1 MIMQRAKLIKGL
13 SDSEG
18 QHEQLGQE
26 RQMGQ
31 EITGSLHAKEN
42 DVPDSTFTM
51 VATSAMAT
59 RIFTLLFGKASAMVS
74 WSRSKESSLSIDAQ
88 NRRRI
93 PCELLSALVYCPPPR
108 LSQLQFLAD
117 SMADSIRSHLYYC
130 PPDLKLKRTVRTVRT
145 VFHRIREE
153 SSVNRQRQEGQ
164 GLRAKQAA
172 ELIVTIMYWVLGISG
187 RGIV

>member
-18 QHEQLGQE
+18 QQEQLGQE

-117 SMADSIRSHLYYC
+117 SMADSIRSPLHYC
-130 PPDLKLKRTVRTVRT
+130 PPDLKLKRTVRTERT
-145 VFHRIREE
+145 VFHGIREE
-153 SSVNRQRQEGQ
+153 TPV
-164 GLRAKQAA
+164 KH
-172 ELIVTIMYWVLGISG
+172 
-187 RGIV
+187 

>member
-18 QHEQLGQE
+18 QQEQL
-26 RQMGQ
+26 GQ

-74 WSRSKESSLSIDAQ
+74 
-88 NRRRI
+88 
-93 PCELLSALVYCPPPR
+93 
-108 LSQLQFLAD
+108 
-117 SMADSIRSHLYYC
+117 
-130 PPDLKLKRTVRTVRT
+130 
-145 VFHRIREE
+145 
-153 SSVNRQRQEGQ
+153 
-164 GLRAKQAA
+164 
-172 ELIVTIMYWVLGISG
+172 
-187 RGIV
+187 